1 MNKKRSKMFDTGNND
16 GADGFTYK
24 LDIGLNSI
32 YVKTAW
38 SNGTLV
44 YIDIT
49 VSLGSKC
56 DGIPKTI
63 EELDLEH
70 QRCSESRS
78 WIEVSCKSATLLLES
93 GASIDEIIGQ
103 WMGVRGFP
111 NGYCP
116 QLESLVPGPLHA
128 AALLLQKRKDE
139 WSQSNLPRGKSP

>member
-1 MNKKRSKMFDTGNND
+1 MNDKRNKMLDIDNNNC
-16 GADGFTYK
+16 ANGFTCK

-38 SNGTLV
+38 IDDILV

-49 VSLGSKC
+49 VSLGSKD
-56 DGIPKTI
+56 DGMPTTI
-63 EELDLEH
+63 EKLDLEH

-78 WIEVSCKSATLLLES
+78 WIEVSCKSATLMLELGVS
-93 GASIDEIIGQ
+93 MDEIIVQ

-111 NGYCP
+111 NGYCS
-116 QLESLVPGPLHA
+116 QLESFVPGPLHA

-139 WSQSNLPRGKSP
+139 WSQHG